1 RRPGRTARPGPPR
14 DHPGTPP
21 RQHRHRR
28 PRTTQAG
35 CAAPGGGPVG
45 RCGPGRRGSTVN
57 AVSHDLTLCLDTS
70 SGVAVALLRDGEQVA
85 AARSAETR
93 RHVETL
99 TPLITACLQQVG
111 ASPAEVTEVAVGTGP
126 APFTGLRVGLVT
138 ARTFAAARGIPAYGV
153 SSLEAV
159 AADAAAPGE
168 EVLVATDARRREVYW
183 GRYREALAPA
193 AGTDQ
198 PEVGAQEPTTDRPS
212 PAPARAARAVDAAT
226 VGRLA
231 RARSAVGLEQPT
243 QALYL
248 RTPDIAPPSGRKR
261 AS

>member
-1 RRPGRTARPGPPR
+1 
-14 DHPGTPP
+14 
-21 RQHRHRR
+21 
-28 PRTTQAG
+28 
-35 CAAPGGGPVG
+35 V
-45 RCGPGRRGSTVN
+45 S

-70 SGVAVALLRDGEQVA
+70 AGVAVALLRDGEQVA

-93 RHVETL
+93 KHVETL

-153 SSLEAV
+153 SSLEAI
-159 AADAAAPGE
+159 AADAAAAGE

-183 GRYREALAPA
+183 GRYRVTETGVETVAGPGVATAADVAAEHPDLVAAGQVVGTGVVLYPQALAPA
-193 AGTDQ
+193 AGTDP
-198 PEVGAQEPTTDRPS
+198 PESTPATTDPLP
-212 PAPARAARAVDAAT
+212 PAPARAARVVDAAT

>member
-1 RRPGRTARPGPPR
+1 MTAV
-14 DHPGTPP
+14 TE
-21 RQHRHRR
+21 
-28 PRTTQAG
+28 
-35 CAAPGGGPVG
+35 
-45 RCGPGRRGSTVN
+45 S
-57 AVSHDLTLCLDTS
+57 LTLCLDTS
-70 SGVAVALLRDGEQVA
+70 HGVAVALLRDGAEVA
-85 AARSAETR
+85 AARSDETR

-99 TPLITACLQQVG
+99 TPLITDCLQRSG
-111 ASPAEVTEVAVGTGP
+111 ATPADVTEVAVGTGP

-138 ARTFAAARGIPAYGV
+138 ARTFAAARRIPVYGV
-153 SSLEAV
+153 SSLEAI
-159 AADAAAPGE
+159 AADAAEVGA

-183 GRYREALAPA
+183 GRYRVTETGVETVAGPGVATAADVAAEHADLVTAERVVGKGVGLYPEALAPA
-193 AGTDQ
+193 ARSDQ
-198 PEVGAQEPTTDRPS
+198 PESGSRVVTTDQRT
-212 PAPARAARAVDAAT
+212 PAPAARVVDAAT

>member
-1 RRPGRTARPGPPR
+1 MTAV
-14 DHPGTPP
+14 T
-21 RQHRHRR
+21 
-28 PRTTQAG
+28 
-35 CAAPGGGPVG
+35 
-45 RCGPGRRGSTVN
+45 
-57 AVSHDLTLCLDTS
+57 HDLTLCLDTS
-70 SGVAVALLRDGEQVA
+70 AGVAVALLRDGEEVA

-183 GRYREALAPA
+183 GRYRVTETGVDTLAGPGVATAADVAAEHADLVAAGQVVGTGVALYPEALAPA

>member
-1 RRPGRTARPGPPR
+1 M
-14 DHPGTPP
+14 
-21 RQHRHRR
+21 
-28 PRTTQAG
+28 
-35 CAAPGGGPVG
+35 
-45 RCGPGRRGSTVN
+45 N

-111 ASPAEVTEVAVGTGP
+111 ASPAAVTEVAVGTGP

-153 SSLEAV
+153 SSLEAI
-159 AADAAAPGE
+159 AADAAAVGE

-183 GRYREALAPA
+183 GRYRVTETGVGTLAGPGVATAADVAAAHADLVAAGQVVGTGVALYPEALGQA
-193 AGTDQ
+193 A
-198 PEVGAQEPTTDRPS
+198 AQVIDT
-212 PAPARAARAVDAAT
+212 AQVVDAAT